1 MRMYDLILKKKQGGE
16 LSTDEIRYMIEG
28 FTEGSIPDYQMSAM
42 TMAICFR
49 GMTPRETVD
58 LTLAMR
64 DSGDVLDLSGIKGVK
79 VDKHSTGGVGD
90 KTSLALTPIIA
101 ALGVPVAKMSGRGL
115 GHTGGTIDK
124 LECFDGF
131 TTALSEEQ
139 FSGNVNT
146 IGIAIAGQTANLAPA
161 DKKLYALRDVTATV
175 DQMSLIASSIMS
187 KKLASGSDAIVL
199 DVKTG
204 NGAFM
209 KKLEDSRALAKE
221 MVSIGTMAGK
231 KTVAVITDMDQPLGR
246 AVGNSLEVR
255 EAIDTLRGEGPAD
268 FKEVVF
274 ALGSQ
279 MLMLAGR
286 AADEKEAR
294 ALMEGVIEDGSALD
308 KFAQFVRAQGG
319 DAAPVYDTSLL
330 PVAGKTL
337 EVTAKESGYVH
348 RILAED
354 IGIACMTL
362 GGGRETK
369 ESAID
374 LSVGII
380 LEKKNGDAVS
390 DGEVLATIYGNDDA
404 KMQAAYEKIAHA
416 YEIAKEPAAFVPVVR
431 EYIFPE

>member
-1 MRMYDLILKKKQGGE
+1 MRMYDLIEKKKLGQE
-16 LSTDEIRYMIEG
+16 LSTEEISEMIKG
-28 FTEGSIPDYQMSAM
+28 FTDGSVPDYQMAAM
-42 TMAICFR
+42 LMAICFQ
-49 GMTPRETVD
+49 GMSKRETVD

-124 LECFDGF
+124 LECFPGF
-131 TTALSEEQ
+131 TTEISEQ
-139 FSGNVNT
+139 TFMDNVNK

-209 KKLEDSRALAKE
+209 KKYEDSVALAE
-221 MVSIGTMAGK
+221 AMVSIGTMAGK
-231 KTVAVITDMDQPLGR
+231 KTTAVITDMDQPLGY
-246 AVGNSLEVR
+246 AVGNSVEVM
-255 EAIDTLRGEGPAD
+255 EAIDTLQGRGPED
-268 FKEVVF
+268 FKQVVF
-274 ALGSQ
+274 ALGGQ
-279 MLMLAGR
+279 MLQAAGR
-286 AADEKEAR
+286 ADSQEEAEK
-294 ALMEGVIEDGSALD
+294 LMQSVIEDGTALK
-308 KFAQFVRAQGG
+308 KFAEFVTAQGG
-319 DAAPVYDTSLL
+319 DASYVYETDKFPKASYT
-330 PVAGKTL
+330 
-337 EVTAKESGYVH
+337 KEILATKEGYVG
-348 RILAED
+348 RILAEE

-369 ESAID
+369 ESSID

-380 LEKKNGDAVS
+380 LKKKNGDFVKEGETIAV
-390 DGEVLATIYGNDDA
+390 VYGNDTG
-404 KMQAAYEKIAHA
+404 KMERAMEKIQNA
-416 YEIAKEPAAFVPVVR
+416 YEITAEKPEGRPVVLK
-431 EYIFPE
+431 YIK